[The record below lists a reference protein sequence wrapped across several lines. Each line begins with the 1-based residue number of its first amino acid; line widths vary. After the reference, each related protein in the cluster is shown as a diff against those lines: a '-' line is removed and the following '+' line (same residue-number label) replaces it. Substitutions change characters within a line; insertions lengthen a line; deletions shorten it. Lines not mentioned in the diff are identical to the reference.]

1 MIQNRVMEMDGSAH
15 RYAVQRRGG
24 KGVGLSAGAE
34 VELMSLVFSWLS
46 DLLEKLKEL
55 VSIPDQPVPVPIPVR
70 NWPPRPQ
77 PGDRRRR

>member
-1 MIQNRVMEMDGSAH
+1 MVQNRVMEQDSSTQRSA
-15 RYAVQRRGG
+15 VRRSFGA
-24 KGVGLSAGAE
+24 GVGSSAGAE
-34 VELMSLVFSWLS
+34 VRLMSLVFSWLS

-55 VSIPDQPVPVPIPVR
+55 VTIPDQPVLVPIPVR